1 MTGWRELVDG
11 GPTWPLRRQSGREL
25 ELLLEDG
32 RLRQDPRQS
41 SVTRHDEPPPAA
53 GWYSSALASN
63 ATCHRFSVYS
73 VYFRSTG
80 RCHGHTYKYIFNILL
95 CVRDLMI
102 MLFEFTIPCFY
113 HRRHSKNK

>member
-53 GWYSSALASN
+53 AGIPPRSLPLPHVTAFQFIPFIFGLLDAVVTVAIIIFPISCFVLA
-63 ATCHRFSVYS
+63 
-73 VYFRSTG
+73 
-80 RCHGHTYKYIFNILL
+80 ILW
-95 CVRDLMI
+95 
-102 MLFEFTIPCFY
+102 
-113 HRRHSKNK
+113 